1 MKDSQELFKNYNIK
15 FKGKVRDIYD
25 VDSKHYLIVATDRI
39 SAFDYVF
46 KEVILGK
53 GKLLNSMTRFWFN
66 KTKHIIQNHLRDKII
81 DIPKEEVDR
90 CMVVEKINVLPIEA
104 IVRGHLAGSS
114 WENYKKNNI
123 IEGMSVNNT
132 FTKYQRFDEPIF
144 TPSTKAEIGGKDE
157 NISFNKIKEIIG
169 EDLSEKV
176 RDISIK
182 LYNFAYNYA
191 KNQGVIIADTK
202 FEFGL
207 DSDGNLVL
215 VDEIFTPDCSRFWL
229 INKKN
234 NEINY
239 ESFDKQFFRDYLVS
253 INWADEDIFIPDEI
267 KNKLIKRYQLAFDL
281 LVK

>member
-123 IEGMSVNNT
+123 IEGMSVKNT
-132 FTKYQRFDEPIF
+132 FTKYQQFDEPIF

-157 NISFNKIKEIIG
+157 NISFNNMKEIIG
-169 EDLSEKV
+169 KDLSEKV

-229 INKKN
+229 INKEN
-234 NEINY
+234 NKINY

-253 INWADEDIFIPDEI
+253 INWADEDISIPDEI